1 MTKSFGTVLF
11 LAIMV
16 TLSCN
21 KSPDVIFELPI
32 QISFEIRPGLSPFE
46 RHFYLVKDVPTNFGP
61 LSNQFQLGEDSNP
74 FIRPGSAVLS
84 SLLRNIDL
92 NFVQEIEV
100 SVYEDDPDD
109 DFALFYTAEV
119 PGNAGKNV
127 LVLPFDR
134 DASEFLT
141 RESLNFRIAMRYRAI
156 TPTAIESVIDMN
168 FTVE

>member
-1 MTKSFGTVLF
+1 M
-11 LAIMV
+11 
-16 TLSCN
+16 
-21 KSPDVIFELPI
+21 
-32 QISFEIRPGLSPFE
+32 
-46 RHFYLVKDVPTNFGP
+46 
-61 LSNQFQLGEDSNP
+61 
-74 FIRPGSAVLS
+74 
-84 SLLRNIDL
+84 
-92 NFVQEIEV
+92 QEIEV
-100 SVYEDDPDD
+100 SVYDDDPDD

-141 RESLNFRIAMRYRAI
+141 RESLNFKIAMRYRAI